1 MALFSKE
8 MRNFLHSFEDRHE
21 GMISLKLDVRGRG
34 EGSANSAVAFPLV
47 SELKLG
53 EGLTYHIIII

>member
-1 MALFSKE
+1 